1 MKLSQKCYYAIKCL
15 LDFYSNENTQN
26 LIQIKETVLK
36 QNIPMKFL
44 QNILL
49 DLKKA
54 GYIDS
59 KRGPNGGYFLKKKPK
74 EISLKEIIQLID
86 GPIDWSAIK
95 ETDNHKIESKN
106 ATKVITHFLNE
117 ANKQLKDFLE
127 NKTFEELYQSFKLM
141 SLKSKDNIYY
151 I

>member
-15 LDFYSNENTQN
+15 LDFYSNENKQN
-26 LIQIKETVLK
+26 PIQIKKTVIK

-59 KRGPNGGYFLKKKPK
+59 KKGPNGGYFLKKNAK
-74 EISLKEIIQLID
+74 EISLKEMIELID
-86 GPIDWSAIK
+86 GPIDWAFIK
-95 ETDNHKIESKN
+95 EKNNSKIESKN
-106 ATKVITHFLNE
+106 ATKVIAHFLNE
-117 ANKQLKDFLE
+117 ANKPLKEFLE
-127 NKTFEELYQSFKLM
+127 SKTLEELHQSFKAM
-141 SLKSKDNIYY
+141 SLKSKENVYY